1 MYWLVDARAYN
12 GKPTTTETEDEE
24 MTQEQF
30 NTYMNNYLTELG
42 QKDDKDWGSEWNIAK
57 SWAEESGIIKGDQ
70 NGNKQYQS
78 FTTRQQMV
86 LFLYRVFQKMGG

>member
-1 MYWLVDARAYN
+1 
-12 GKPTTTETEDEE
+12 

-30 NTYMNNYLTELG
+30 NDMMANYLAEIAK
-42 QKDDKDWGSEWNIAK
+42 KDDKDWGSEWNIAK

-86 LFLYRVFQKMGG
+86 LFLYRLFQKMGG